1 MYAYAYQFNVG
12 FQTLPSCTDLMGAD
26 LDAITSVVM
35 KRLQWDW
42 EKVPH
47 ALQIPDDTIF
57 EIKYDVKGIRKQI
70 FALLQYWRDS
80 SRNNSKEELAATLS
94 RADNRLQYCIH
105 EVLKVPIRQPD
116 CYINS
121 ACTNSSELIYVPAL
135 N

>member
-1 MYAYAYQFNVG
+1 
-12 FQTLPSCTDLMGAD
+12 MGVD

-57 EIKYDVKGIRKQI
+57 EIKHDVKGIRKQS

-80 SRNNSKEELAATLS
+80 SRNNSKEELAATLY
-94 RADNRLQYCIH
+94 RADDRLQYCIA
-105 EVLKVPIRQPD
+105 EVLKIPIREPEIAHVQVAQSL
-116 CYINS
+116 YMY
-121 ACTNSSELIYVPAL
+121 LH
-135 N
+135 